1 MTPNTSSANASKP
14 EANDVSAFN
23 PSNRANRPGMLAEA
37 AVFAGV
43 AGEMTLR
50 QLSIPKPGESEV
62 LVRVSGCTI
71 CGSDLHSFH
80 GRRTV
85 PVPTILGHEI
95 VGEIVDIGGRN
106 ASYDLDGRE
115 LQRGDR
121 VTWAIMANCG
131 VCDLCQRGLPQKCLN
146 GVKYGHEPFRP
157 GRELSGGLANYC
169 LLVPGTSIVRLPDEL
184 PLAVACP
191 ASCATATIAAA
202 LEAAGDLT
210 GRTVCLSGAGMLGLT
225 ACAMSRVQGAAKV
238 VSVDP
243 VSARRKLAME
253 FGATRTCPPDELA
266 AVAIEEVGTLG
277 FDVVIELSGSPAA
290 FEITWP
296 LIRTGGT
303 LVLVGS
309 VFPGPSMPIALEQ
322 VVRRH
327 LTIRGIHNYAPRHL
341 LDAVNFLSSA
351 HTQYPF
357 ARLVSEWIPLASIA
371 DAFRRGSH
379 PDAIRIGVYST
390 DDPHHLTGNR

>member
-1 MTPNTSSANASKP
+1 MTPNTSSADASKP
-14 EANDVSAFN
+14 PANEVPVLNQSRD
-23 PSNRANRPGMLAEA
+23 ANRPALTANA
-37 AVFAGV
+37 AVFAGS
-43 AGEMTLR
+43 AGEITLR
-50 QLSIPKPGESEV
+50 QLSIPELGESEV

-80 GRRTV
+80 GHRTV

-95 VGEIVDIGGRN
+95 VGTIVEIGGTSERF
-106 ASYDLDGRE
+106 DLDGRE
-115 LQRGDR
+115 LRRGDR

-157 GRELSGGLANYC
+157 GRELTGGLAEYC

-191 ASCATATIAAA
+191 ASCATATIVAA
-202 LEAAGDLT
+202 LEAAGDLR

-225 ACAMSRVQGAAKV
+225 ACAMARVLGASKV

-253 FGATRTCPPDELA
+253 FGATRTCAPDELA
-266 AVAIEEVGTLG
+266 AVAIEEVHALG
-277 FDVVIELSGSPAA
+277 FDVVVELSGSPTA
-290 FEITWP
+290 FQVTWP

-341 LDAVNFLSSA
+341 LEAVNFLSYA

-357 ARLVSEWIPLASIA
+357 ARLVSEWIPLTSIA
-371 DAFRRGSH
+371 DAFRRSSQS
-379 PDAIRIGVYST
+379 DAIRIGVYST
-390 DDPHHLTGNR
+390 DVPHHGTDNP

>member
-14 EANDVSAFN
+14 EAKDISAFN

-106 ASYDLDGRE
+106 AIYDLDGRE

-146 GVKYGHEPFRP
+146 GFKYGHEPFRP

-243 VSARRKLAME
+243 VSARRKLAVE

-357 ARLVSEWIPLASIA
+357 ARLVSEWIPLTSIA

>member
-1 MTPNTSSANASKP
+1 
-14 EANDVSAFN
+14 
-23 PSNRANRPGMLAEA
+23 
-37 AVFAGV
+37 
-43 AGEMTLR
+43 
-50 QLSIPKPGESEV
+50 
-62 LVRVSGCTI
+62 
-71 CGSDLHSFH
+71 
-80 GRRTV
+80 
-85 PVPTILGHEI
+85 
-95 VGEIVDIGGRN
+95 
-106 ASYDLDGRE
+106 
-115 LQRGDR
+115 
-121 VTWAIMANCG
+121 
-131 VCDLCQRGLPQKCLN
+131 
-146 GVKYGHEPFRP
+146 
-157 GRELSGGLANYC
+157 
-169 LLVPGTSIVRLPDEL
+169 
-184 PLAVACP
+184 
-191 ASCATATIAAA
+191 
-202 LEAAGDLT
+202 
-210 GRTVCLSGAGMLGLT
+210 MLGLT
-225 ACAMSRVQGAAKV
+225 ACAMSRLQGAAKI

-243 VSARRKLAME
+243 VSVRRKLAME

-290 FEITWP
+290 FEVTWP

-341 LDAVNFLSSA
+341 LEAVNFLSTA

-357 ARLVSEWIPLASIA
+357 ARLVSEWIPLSSIA

-390 DDPHHLTGNR
+390 GAPHHFAGNR